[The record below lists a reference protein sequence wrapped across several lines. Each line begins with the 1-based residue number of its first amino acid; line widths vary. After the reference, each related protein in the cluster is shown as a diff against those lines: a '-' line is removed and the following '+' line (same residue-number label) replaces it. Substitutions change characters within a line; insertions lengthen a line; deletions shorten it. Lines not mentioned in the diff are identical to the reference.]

1 MRFDGK
7 LGFPG
12 GLVEP
17 GEDIVTGLNR
27 ELAEEINLDLTE
39 HAIKEDNYLFCH
51 YIPNENDETKSSR
64 IRIFFAKEVTK
75 SDYENIEKRSL
86 EAKEFG
92 YEVCSQIVSSCCI
105 INCQRNVHNDV
116 PAT

>member
-12 GLVEP
+12 GLVDP
-17 GEDIVTGLNR
+17 GEAIVTGLNR
-27 ELAEEINLDLTE
+27 ECVEEINLDLTK
-39 HAIKEDNYLFCH
+39 HAIKEEDFLFCH
-51 YIPNENDETKSSR
+51 YVPNKNDGTKSSR

-75 SDYENIEKRSL
+75 PDYEIIEKRSL

-92 YEVCSQIVSSCCI
+92 YEVCLQIFIFLFHHKFSV
-105 INCQRNVHNDV
+105 
-116 PAT
+116 